1 MSDVQRDGG
10 DRLAPAERETLAA
23 ELLEQSERLRLEVEA
38 AEEAEELLRAD
49 CDLDAADAGTK
60 NAAQEQLRSRSA
72 EAIVLL
78 DRTVSALD
86 RLREGTFG
94 ICTDC
99 SRPVGKER
107 LLAVPTAEL
116 CIDCRRRRETGG
128 GTGSG

>member
-1 MSDVQRDGG
+1 MSDVQCDDG

-38 AEEAEELLRAD
+38 AEEAQELLRAD

-60 NAAQEQLRSRSA
+60 NAAKEQLRSRSA

-86 RLREGTFG
+86 RLGEGTFG

-116 CIDCRRRRETGG
+116 CTDCRRRRDTGG
-128 GTGSG
+128 GTGSS